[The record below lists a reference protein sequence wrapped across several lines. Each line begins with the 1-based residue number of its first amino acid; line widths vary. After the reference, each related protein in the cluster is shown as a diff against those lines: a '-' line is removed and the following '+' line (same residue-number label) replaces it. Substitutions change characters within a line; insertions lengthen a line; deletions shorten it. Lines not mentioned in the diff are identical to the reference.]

1 MNLLLNTSIN
11 EGLCGSIV
19 EAFFM
24 KVPVLVRNNFS
35 NIEITNNGK
44 YGYLFETIE

>member
-1 MNLLLNTSIN
+1 LNTSIN

-24 KVPVLVRNNFS
+24 KAPVLIRNNSS
-35 NIEITNNGK
+35 NVEITDNGK
-44 YGYLFETIE
+44 YGFLFETIE